1 MTRIPGQ
8 TILAMT
14 LATLGLC
21 LPALSI
27 GAEPAIEAIAPLGS
41 RQLSNLG
48 AGLVIVIFAIVCL
61 GLLYAKTQGL
71 KTGSNGVIN
80 IVATQAIGPKE
91 RIAIV
96 EVAGKQLLIGM
107 TTSSVQT
114 LHVFEA
120 PVADAPEPRV
130 SFADRLK
137 SALKGAER

>member
-1 MTRIPGQ
+1 MTRSPEKR
-8 TILAMT
+8 T
-14 LATLGLC
+14 LAIALAALGLC
-21 LPALSI
+21 LPALCP
-27 GAEPAIEAIAPLGS
+27 GAEPAIEAMAPLGS

-48 AGLVIVIFAIVCL
+48 AGLVIVVFAIVCL

-71 KTGSNGVIN
+71 KSGSNGVIN

-114 LHVFEA
+114 LHVFDA

-137 SALKGAER
+137 SALKVAER